1 MTSSFLLTFREIDD
15 ELHRAQE
22 ARLAGNEGRARTAAR
37 RAAGM
42 AIEILVRRVP
52 EKNYG
57 NDFLHYLR
65 GMMNDLTIPEE
76 IRQAAEHLQARIDK
90 NFMFPFSEDPIE
102 DAQRIIQ
109 YVRQQ
114 LEHPE
119 G

>member
-1 MTSSFLLTFREIDD
+1 MISSFLLTFREIDD
-15 ELHRAQE
+15 ELRRAQL

-42 AIEILVRRVP
+42 AIEILVRAVP

-57 NDFLHYLR
+57 SDFLHYLR
-65 GMMNDLTIPEE
+65 GMMNDPTVPEE

-90 NFMFPFSEDPIE
+90 NFVFPFSEDPIE

-114 LEHPE
+114 LENPE
-119 G
+119 D